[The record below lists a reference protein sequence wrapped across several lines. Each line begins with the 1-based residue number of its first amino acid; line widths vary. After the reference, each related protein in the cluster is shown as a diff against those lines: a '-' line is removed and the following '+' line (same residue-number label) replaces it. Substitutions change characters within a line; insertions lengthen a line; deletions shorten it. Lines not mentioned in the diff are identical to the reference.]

1 MGGASGDWQTVKNEA
16 GEWIRGREAP
26 AHGSVCKQVMQKQEN
41 WYICFSFIL
50 SSNASP
56 NFIVYVFLRLIL
68 PSSLLTVSSR
78 INLNPSLFPGTL
90 NFSRDTQREH
100 SRIVRNAFFSPNVF
114 RNSVTYQELCPAT
127 FWETLK
133 SDSNVGTK
141 GTKYWVVRSILAE
154 KAAELL
160 LKSQWLK
167 LSGRP
172 EFWSLGWAACAVGC
186 HASIPPSVKW

>member
-1 MGGASGDWQTVKNEA
+1 MCRSFPGAQGHFWGGYAEVCRPRRKWFICNYVGGASGDWQTVKNEA

-26 AHGSVCKQVMQKQEN
+26 AHRSVCKQVMQKQEN
-41 WYICFSFIL
+41 WYICFIFIL

-90 NFSRDTQREH
+90 NFSRDIQREH

-114 RNSVTYQELCPAT
+114 RNSVT
-127 FWETLK
+127 
-133 SDSNVGTK
+133 
-141 GTKYWVVRSILAE
+141 
-154 KAAELL
+154 
-160 LKSQWLK
+160 
-167 LSGRP
+167 
-172 EFWSLGWAACAVGC
+172 
-186 HASIPPSVKW
+186 